1 MTGKRTWILAL
12 VLSLCGL
19 AAFPQEGGTAAGG
32 PDNPLRPTKATRGL
46 TSQSNTFVPRGQW
59 VVGLT
64 GSFSTHTNDNYT
76 LAIVEGITSE
86 GHTVKVSP
94 LLGYAVRS
102 NMVVGARFGYS
113 RTFLRLSGG
122 GLSLGDEETGVSLK
136 VDSYYSLKHVY
147 EGALFWR
154 QYIPFG
160 SNKRFALF
168 SEVQLILGGSQA
180 KFAAGT
186 PVQGTYQTG
195 FTCALSVTP
204 GLAAFVT
211 NDLAFELNVGI
222 MGITYERVRQV
233 HNQVAVGVRSG
244 STMNFKINLFSI
256 GLGMAF
262 YL

>member
-1 MTGKRTWILAL
+1 MMGKRTWILWL
-12 VLSLCGL
+12 VLSLSGWG
-19 AAFPQEGGTAAGG
+19 AWAQEGGTAARK
-32 PDNPLRPTKATRGL
+32 DPLRPLKETRGL
-46 TSQSNTFVPRGQW
+46 TSQTNIFVPRGQW
-59 VVGLT
+59 VTGLT
-64 GSFSTHTNDNYT
+64 GSFSTHANDNYT
-76 LAIVEGITSE
+76 LAILDGITSE

-94 LLGYAVRS
+94 ILGYAVWNNS
-102 NMVVGARFGYS
+102 VLGARFGYS
-113 RTFLRLSGG
+113 RTFLRLSNG
-122 GLSLGDEETGVSLK
+122 GLSIGEGDTGVSIS

-160 SNKRFALF
+160 TNKRFALF
-168 SEVQLILGGSQA
+168 SEVQLIFGGSQA

-204 GLAAFVT
+204 GLAAFMT

-222 MGITYERVRQV
+222 MGITYERVRQI
-233 HNQVAVGVRSG
+233 HNQVETGVRSG
-244 STMNFKINLFSI
+244 SIMNFQINLLSI